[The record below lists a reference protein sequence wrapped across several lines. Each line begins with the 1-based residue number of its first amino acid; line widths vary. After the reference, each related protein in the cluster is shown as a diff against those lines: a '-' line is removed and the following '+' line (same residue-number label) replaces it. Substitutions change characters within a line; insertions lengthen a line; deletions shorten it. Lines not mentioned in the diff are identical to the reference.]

1 LSWHRIDARSGA
13 LVLAIQAQ
21 PNAKRTEV
29 AGPHG
34 DALKIRLAAPAL
46 DGRANDCLVEFIAE
60 RLGVKRGQVSLVH
73 GESSRRKVVSVA
85 APANADDLYSG

>member
-1 LSWHRIDARSGA
+1 LSWHRIDPGTGA

-29 AGPHG
+29 VGLHG

-46 DGRANDCLVEFIAE
+46 GGRANDCLVGFIAE
-60 RLGVKRGQVSLVH
+60 RLGVKRNQVSVVQ

-85 APANADDLYSG
+85 APANLDDLFCG